1 MRDVTTVVRE
11 AFAGAVGAAGAD
23 AEFAMDAGASVLA
36 AAGWEQ
42 AGPAVVAAAD
52 DLLSGCRRR
61 GWGDQDLVR
70 MARRDL
76 GPEHVRLA
84 ERLLAAD
91 GAPRQEATALLTAY
105 AREERLDRFGAAT
118 AVLELVRL
126 LGRLPRITP
135 LTAAPP
141 RPAAGGGG
149 AGSKLGRIRAL
160 LAKAESTPYPEEAE
174 ALSAKAQHLMA
185 RYSVD
190 EALLAGTAPGDGPGA
205 RRVGVDRPY
214 EAPKALLLDAVAAAN
229 RCRAVWSAEFG
240 FSTVVGYEADLEAV
254 EVLYTSLLVQ
264 AEAAMLRGGGGAPAA
279 GGGTARVKGRKN
291 LSRNFRE
298 SFLIAYAGRIG
309 ERLATATRD
318 ATREAGEEGGGSAG
332 VLPVLAAREVAVGRA
347 ADEMFPQTRSQR
359 LKGRDR
365 EGWEHGTAAADGA
378 EL

>member
-1 MRDVTTVVRE
+1 MTTVVRE

-23 AEFAMDAGASVLA
+23 AEFAMDAGASALA

-52 DLLSGCRRR
+52 DLLRGCRSR
-61 GWGDQDLVR
+61 GWGDPDLVR
-70 MARRDL
+70 MARREL

-84 ERLLAAD
+84 ERLVAAD
-91 GAPRQEATALLTAY
+91 GAPRAEATALLTGY
-105 AREERLDRFGAAT
+105 AREERMDRFAAAT

-149 AGSKLGRIRAL
+149 GGSKLGRIRAL

-190 EALLAGTAPGDGPGA
+190 EALLAGAAPGDGPGA

-264 AEAAMLRGGGGAPAA
+264 AEAAMLRGGPAA
-279 GGGTARVKGRKN
+279 GGGTARAKGRKN

-309 ERLATATRD
+309 ERLASATRD
-318 ATREAGEEGGGSAG
+318 ATREAGEESGGGAE

-359 LKGRDR
+359 LRGRDR

>member
-11 AFAGAVGAAGAD
+11 AFAGAVGAAGED
-23 AEFAMDAGASVLA
+23 AEFAVDAGASALA

-52 DLLSGCRRR
+52 DLLSGCRAR
-61 GWGDQDLVR
+61 GWGDPDLVR
-70 MARRDL
+70 MARREL

-91 GAPRQEATALLTAY
+91 GGPRTEAAALLTGY
-105 AREERLDRFGAAT
+105 AREERMDRFGAAT

-141 RPAAGGGG
+141 RPSAGGG

-190 EALLAGTAPGDGPGA
+190 EALVAGTAPGDGPGA

-264 AEAAMLRGGGGAPAA
+264 AEAAMLRGGAPAA
-279 GGGTARVKGRKN
+279 GGGTTRPKGRKN

-309 ERLATATRD
+309 DRLATATRD
-318 ATREAGEEGGGSAG
+318 ATREAGEESGAAAE

-347 ADEMFPQTRSQR
+347 ADQMFPQTRSQR

-378 EL
+378 QL

>member
-23 AEFAMDAGASVLA
+23 AEFAVDAGASALA

-42 AGPAVVAAAD
+42 AGPAVLAALD
-52 DLLSGCRRR
+52 DLLSGCRGR
-61 GWGDQDLVR
+61 GWGDPDLVR
-70 MARRDL
+70 MARREL

-91 GAPRQEATALLTAY
+91 GAPRPEATALLTAY

-141 RPAAGGGG
+141 RPAAGSG

-214 EAPKALLLDAVAAAN
+214 EAPKALLLDAVASAN

-264 AEAAMLRGGGGAPAA
+264 AETAMIR
-279 GGGTARVKGRKN
+279 GGGTARAKGRKN

-309 ERLATATRD
+309 ERLASATRD
-318 ATREAGEEGGGSAG
+318 ATREAGEEGGGSTE

-365 EGWEHGTAAADGA
+365 EGWDHGTAAADGA
-378 EL
+378 RL